1 MAIRTHGAVPA
12 RDNRRVG
19 DPTRVTVGLVR
30 EIHLFEPSGFAG
42 VFQHACRLGQLLNGH
57 GLRVVLHTGHQ
68 HEQVSPRGVE
78 LCPCSWWPR
87 DEPRGARRST
97 SIASRFVTRTVPH
110 LRSATGPGAVLH
122 VQGISAAGPLTLLA
136 LASARMGSRRVVYSP
151 HDTFSRRGR
160 LDARLLRLALRVPH
174 AIVVHSETDVGVLRA
189 AGLAAHMSPLVQLVP
204 TPTEA
209 QRRRWRREW
218 DAGEDVDVVLFAGCI
233 RPEKRLD
240 LLIRSAR
247 SWPRGRRLAV
257 VGEDR
262 GAWDECSR
270 LAREQG
276 VEVAARVEFV
286 ELQDFTAA
294 LAAADVVVAPHER
307 ASQSGVLAVAGQL
320 GVATVAA
327 RVGGLGELA
336 QRTFIS
342 GDVADLSRAIDA
354 QLAAQTDPPRP
365 PDEELA
371 LRVHLDAYACCAAT
385 EPAVGSM
392 GGTHREHVG
401 S

>member
-1 MAIRTHGAVPA
+1 
-12 RDNRRVG
+12 
-19 DPTRVTVGLVR
+19 
-30 EIHLFEPSGFAG
+30 
-42 VFQHACRLGQLLNGH
+42 
-57 GLRVVLHTGHQ
+57 
-68 HEQVSPRGVE
+68 
-78 LCPCSWWPR
+78 
-87 DEPRGARRST
+87 
-97 SIASRFVTRTVPH
+97 
-110 LRSATGPGAVLH
+110 
-122 VQGISAAGPLTLLA
+122 
-136 LASARMGSRRVVYSP
+136 
-151 HDTFSRRGR
+151 
-160 LDARLLRLALRVPH
+160 
-174 AIVVHSETDVGVLRA
+174 
-189 AGLAAHMSPLVQLVP
+189 MSPLVQLVP
-204 TPTEA
+204 SPTEA
-209 QRRRWRREW
+209 QRQRWRREW

-276 VEVAARVEFV
+276 VEMAARVEFV

-294 LAAADVVVAPHER
+294 LAAADVVVAPYER

-327 RVGGLGELA
+327 GVGGLGELA

-354 QLAAQTDPPRP
+354 QLASQTEPPRP

-371 LRVHLDAYACCAAT
+371 LRVHLDAYACRAAA
-385 EPAVGSM
+385 EPDVGSM

>member
-1 MAIRTHGAVPA
+1 
-12 RDNRRVG
+12 
-19 DPTRVTVGLVR
+19 
-30 EIHLFEPSGFAG
+30 
-42 VFQHACRLGQLLNGH
+42 
-57 GLRVVLHTGHQ
+57 
-68 HEQVSPRGVE
+68 
-78 LCPCSWWPR
+78 
-87 DEPRGARRST
+87 
-97 SIASRFVTRTVPH
+97 
-110 LRSATGPGAVLH
+110 
-122 VQGISAAGPLTLLA
+122 
-136 LASARMGSRRVVYSP
+136 
-151 HDTFSRRGR
+151 
-160 LDARLLRLALRVPH
+160 
-174 AIVVHSETDVGVLRA
+174 
-189 AGLAAHMSPLVQLVP
+189 
-204 TPTEA
+204 
-209 QRRRWRREW
+209 
-218 DAGEDVDVVLFAGCI
+218 
-233 RPEKRLD
+233 
-240 LLIRSAR
+240 
-247 SWPRGRRLAV
+247 
-257 VGEDR
+257 
-262 GAWDECSR
+262 
-270 LAREQG
+270 
-276 VEVAARVEFV
+276 
-286 ELQDFTAA
+286 LQDFTAA